1 MLASSLYSI
10 CFAVLLQGEV
20 LCVDPSKII
29 YRLKNR
35 EGNWMAPMANFF
47 NFFKAHFAEKS
58 LSLSLSLSLQDA
70 LPPKE
75 MDPAEKHCRMADV
88 VLCLG
93 TR

>member
-1 MLASSLYSI
+1 M
-10 CFAVLLQGEV
+10 V
-20 LCVDPSKII
+20 
-29 YRLKNR
+29 
-35 EGNWMAPMANFF
+35 PMANFL

-58 LSLSLSLSLQDA
+58 FSLCIQDA